1 MKKLKKTVKSM
12 VAEAKSKINEID
24 AKEAIKLFEDENVI
38 FIDIRDIRERQKL
51 GFIPGS
57 FHAPRGMLEFWIDPE
72 SPYFKD
78 IFNTNKKYI
87 FHCAAGW
94 RSALAVSTL
103 NDMGL
108 IFVGIDII
116 GDYLTEINVT
126 SPTCIRELEK
136 IFDIDIAKQ
145 LINFLEERK
154 KENT

>member
-1 MKKLKKTVKSM
+1 MKKLKKTVKNM

-24 AKEAIKLFEDENVI
+24 AKDAIKFFNDENVI

-103 NDMGL
+103 KDMGFEASH
-108 IFVGIDII
+108 ITDGFSGWV
-116 GDYLTEINVT
+116 N
-126 SPTCIRELEK
+126 EK
-136 IFDIDIAKQ
+136 GPIEFKS
-145 LINFLEERK
+145 K
-154 KENT
+154 K

>member
-1 MKKLKKTVKSM
+1 MKKLKKTVKNM
-12 VAEAKSKINEID
+12 VAEAKSKISEID
-24 AKEAIKLFEDENVI
+24 AKEAIKFFNDENVI

-103 NDMGL
+103 KDMGFEASH
-108 IFVGIDII
+108 ISDGFAGWVD
-116 GDYLTEINVT
+116 
-126 SPTCIRELEK
+126 EK
-136 IFDIDIAKQ
+136 GPVEFKS
-145 LINFLEERK
+145 K
-154 KENT
+154 K

>member
-12 VAEAKSKINEID
+12 VAEAKLKINEID
-24 AKEAIKLFEDENVI
+24 AKEAIKFFNDENVI

-103 NDMGL
+103 NDMGFEASH
-108 IFVGIDII
+108 ITDGFAGWV
-116 GDYLTEINVT
+116 E
-126 SPTCIRELEK
+126 EK
-136 IFDIDIAKQ
+136 GPVEFKS
-145 LINFLEERK
+145 K
-154 KENT
+154 K

>member
-1 MKKLKKTVKSM
+1 MKKLKKTVKNM

-24 AKEAIKLFEDENVI
+24 AKDAIKFFNDENVI

-78 IFNTNKKYI
+78 IFDSDKKYV

-94 RSALAVSTL
+94 RSAARP
-103 NDMGL
+103 DPPPQRG
-108 IFVGIDII
+108 GAA
-116 GDYLTEINVT
+116 
-126 SPTCIRELEK
+126 PP
-136 IFDIDIAKQ
+136 
-145 LINFLEERK
+145 
-154 KENT
+154 

>member
-1 MKKLKKTVKSM
+1 MKKLKKTVKNM
-12 VAEAKSKINEID
+12 VAEAKLKINEID
-24 AKEAIKLFEDENVI
+24 AKEAIKLFNDDNVI

-51 GFIPGS
+51 GYIPGS

-103 NDMGL
+103 KDMGFEASH
-108 IFVGIDII
+108 ITDGFAGWVD
-116 GDYLTEINVT
+116 
-126 SPTCIRELEK
+126 EK
-136 IFDIDIAKQ
+136 GPVEFKS
-145 LINFLEERK
+145 K
-154 KENT
+154 K

>member
-1 MKKLKKTVKSM
+1 MKKLKKTVKNM

-24 AKEAIKLFEDENVI
+24 AKDAIKFFNDENVI

-78 IFNTNKKYI
+78 IFNANKKYI

-103 NDMGL
+103 NDMGFEASH
-108 IFVGIDII
+108 ITDGFAGWV
-116 GDYLTEINVT
+116 E
-126 SPTCIRELEK
+126 EK
-136 IFDIDIAKQ
+136 GPVEFKS
-145 LINFLEERK
+145 K
-154 KENT
+154 K

>member
-1 MKKLKKTVKSM
+1 MKKLKKTVKNM

-24 AKEAIKLFEDENVI
+24 AKEAIKLFNDENVV

-103 NDMGL
+103 KDMGFEASH
-108 IFVGIDII
+108 ITDGFSGWV
-116 GDYLTEINVT
+116 N
-126 SPTCIRELEK
+126 EK
-136 IFDIDIAKQ
+136 GPIEFKS
-145 LINFLEERK
+145 K
-154 KENT
+154 K

>member
-1 MKKLKKTVKSM
+1 MKKLKKTVKNM

-24 AKEAIKLFEDENVI
+24 AKEAIKLFNDENVI

-103 NDMGL
+103 KDMGFEASH
-108 IFVGIDII
+108 ITDGFSGWV
-116 GDYLTEINVT
+116 N
-126 SPTCIRELEK
+126 EK
-136 IFDIDIAKQ
+136 GPIEFKS
-145 LINFLEERK
+145 K
-154 KENT
+154 K

>member
-1 MKKLKKTVKSM
+1 MKKLKKTVKNM
-12 VAEAKSKINEID
+12 VAEAKLKINEID
-24 AKEAIKLFEDENVI
+24 AKEAIKLFNDENVS

-103 NDMGL
+103 KDMGFEASH
-108 IFVGIDII
+108 ITDGFSGWV
-116 GDYLTEINVT
+116 N
-126 SPTCIRELEK
+126 EK
-136 IFDIDIAKQ
+136 GPIEFKS
-145 LINFLEERK
+145 K
-154 KENT
+154 K

>member
-1 MKKLKKTVKSM
+1 MKKLKKTVKNM

-24 AKEAIKLFEDENVI
+24 AKDAIKFFNDENVI

-103 NDMGL
+103 NDMGFEASH
-108 IFVGIDII
+108 ITDGFAGWV
-116 GDYLTEINVT
+116 E
-126 SPTCIRELEK
+126 EK
-136 IFDIDIAKQ
+136 GPVEFKS
-145 LINFLEERK
+145 K
-154 KENT
+154 K

>member
-1 MKKLKKTVKSM
+1 M

-24 AKEAIKLFEDENVI
+24 AKDAIKFFNDENVI

-103 NDMGL
+103 NDMGFEASH
-108 IFVGIDII
+108 ITDGFAGWV
-116 GDYLTEINVT
+116 E
-126 SPTCIRELEK
+126 EK
-136 IFDIDIAKQ
+136 GPVEFKS
-145 LINFLEERK
+145 K
-154 KENT
+154 K

>member
-1 MKKLKKTVKSM
+1 MKKLKKTVKNM

-24 AKEAIKLFEDENVI
+24 AKEAIKFFNDENVI

-103 NDMGL
+103 NDMGFEASH
-108 IFVGIDII
+108 ITDGFAGWVD
-116 GDYLTEINVT
+116 
-126 SPTCIRELEK
+126 EK
-136 IFDIDIAKQ
+136 GPVEFKS
-145 LINFLEERK
+145 K
-154 KENT
+154 K

>member
-1 MKKLKKTVKSM
+1 MKKLKKTVKNM

-24 AKEAIKLFEDENVI
+24 AKEAIKFLNDENVI

-78 IFNTNKKYI
+78 IFSTNKKYI

-103 NDMGL
+103 NDMGFEASH
-108 IFVGIDII
+108 ITDGFAGWV
-116 GDYLTEINVT
+116 
-126 SPTCIRELEK
+126 EK
-136 IFDIDIAKQ
+136 KGPVEFKS
-145 LINFLEERK
+145 K
-154 KENT
+154 K

>member
-1 MKKLKKTVKSM
+1 M
-12 VAEAKSKINEID
+12 VAEAKLKINEID
-24 AKEAIKLFEDENVI
+24 AKEAIKLFNDDNVI

-51 GFIPGS
+51 GYIPGS

-103 NDMGL
+103 KDMGFEASH
-108 IFVGIDII
+108 ITDGFAGWV
-116 GDYLTEINVT
+116 E
-126 SPTCIRELEK
+126 EK
-136 IFDIDIAKQ
+136 GPVEFKS
-145 LINFLEERK
+145 K
-154 KENT
+154 K

>member
-1 MKKLKKTVKSM
+1 MKKLKKTVNNM

-24 AKEAIKLFEDENVI
+24 AKEAIKLFNDENVI

-72 SPYFKD
+72 SPYFKN

-103 NDMGL
+103 KDMGFEASH
-108 IFVGIDII
+108 ITDGFSGWV
-116 GDYLTEINVT
+116 N
-126 SPTCIRELEK
+126 EK
-136 IFDIDIAKQ
+136 GPIEFKS
-145 LINFLEERK
+145 K
-154 KENT
+154 K

>member
-12 VAEAKSKINEID
+12 VVEAKSKINEID
-24 AKEAIKLFEDENVI
+24 AKEAIKLFNDENVI

-103 NDMGL
+103 KDMGFEASH
-108 IFVGIDII
+108 ITDGFSGWV
-116 GDYLTEINVT
+116 N
-126 SPTCIRELEK
+126 EK
-136 IFDIDIAKQ
+136 GPIEFK
-145 LINFLEERK
+145 RK
-154 KENT
+154 

>member
-1 MKKLKKTVKSM
+1 MKKLKKTVKNM

-24 AKEAIKLFEDENVI
+24 AKEAIKLFNDDNVI

-103 NDMGL
+103 KDMGFEASH
-108 IFVGIDII
+108 ITDGFSGWV
-116 GDYLTEINVT
+116 N
-126 SPTCIRELEK
+126 EK
-136 IFDIDIAKQ
+136 GPIEFKS
-145 LINFLEERK
+145 K
-154 KENT
+154 K

>member
-24 AKEAIKLFEDENVI
+24 AKEAIKLFNDENVI

-103 NDMGL
+103 KDMGFEASH
-108 IFVGIDII
+108 ITDGFSGWVD
-116 GDYLTEINVT
+116 
-126 SPTCIRELEK
+126 EK
-136 IFDIDIAKQ
+136 GPIEFKS
-145 LINFLEERK
+145 K
-154 KENT
+154 K

>member
-24 AKEAIKLFEDENVI
+24 AKEAIKLLNDENVV

-103 NDMGL
+103 KDMGFEASH
-108 IFVGIDII
+108 ITDGFSGWVD
-116 GDYLTEINVT
+116 
-126 SPTCIRELEK
+126 EK
-136 IFDIDIAKQ
+136 GPIEFKS
-145 LINFLEERK
+145 K
-154 KENT
+154 K

>member
-1 MKKLKKTVKSM
+1 M

>member
-1 MKKLKKTVKSM
+1 MKKLKKTVKNM
-12 VAEAKSKINEID
+12 VAEAKLKINEID
-24 AKEAIKLFEDENVI
+24 AKEAIKLFNDENVI

-51 GFIPGS
+51 GYIPGS

-103 NDMGL
+103 KDMGFEASH
-108 IFVGIDII
+108 ITDGFAGWV
-116 GDYLTEINVT
+116 E
-126 SPTCIRELEK
+126 EK
-136 IFDIDIAKQ
+136 GPVEFKS
-145 LINFLEERK
+145 K
-154 KENT
+154 K

>member
-24 AKEAIKLFEDENVI
+24 ANDAIKFFNDENVI

-103 NDMGL
+103 NDMGFEASH
-108 IFVGIDII
+108 ITDGFAGWV
-116 GDYLTEINVT
+116 E
-126 SPTCIRELEK
+126 EK
-136 IFDIDIAKQ
+136 GPVEFKS
-145 LINFLEERK
+145 K
-154 KENT
+154 K

>member
-1 MKKLKKTVKSM
+1 MKKLKKTVKNM

-24 AKEAIKLFEDENVI
+24 AKDAIKFFNDENVI

-103 NDMGL
+103 NDMGFEASH
-108 IFVGIDII
+108 ITDGFAGWV
-116 GDYLTEINVT
+116 E
-126 SPTCIRELEK
+126 EK
-136 IFDIDIAKQ
+136 GPVEFKC
-145 LINFLEERK
+145 K
-154 KENT
+154 K

>member
-1 MKKLKKTVKSM
+1 M

-24 AKEAIKLFEDENVI
+24 AKEAIKLFNDENVI

-103 NDMGL
+103 KDMGFEASH
-108 IFVGIDII
+108 ITDGFAGWVD
-116 GDYLTEINVT
+116 
-126 SPTCIRELEK
+126 EK
-136 IFDIDIAKQ
+136 GPVEFKS
-145 LINFLEERK
+145 K
-154 KENT
+154 K

>member
-1 MKKLKKTVKSM
+1 MEMTLKKLKKTVKNM

-24 AKEAIKLFEDENVI
+24 AKEAIKLFNNENVI

-103 NDMGL
+103 KDMGFEASH
-108 IFVGIDII
+108 ITDGFSGWV
-116 GDYLTEINVT
+116 N
-126 SPTCIRELEK
+126 EK
-136 IFDIDIAKQ
+136 GPIEFKS
-145 LINFLEERK
+145 K
-154 KENT
+154 K